1 MQAIA
6 SDLVLPE
13 FEGPLDL
20 LLHLVKK
27 HELDI
32 FNIPISFITEKYL
45 QALLYLQ
52 ALNMD
57 IAGEYLLM
65 AATLLYLKS
74 RELLPPEA
82 QPPSEEAQAED
93 EMGDPREALIKRLL
107 EYQRFKTAA
116 AELLM
121 RPVMGRN
128 VWARGIPAQA
138 AAAGDV
144 ISEAPLAE
152 VPVWE
157 LIELLAK
164 VLGRTRRRL
173 THEVTVERLS
183 LADRINELAERLD
196 RVHRAEFSQL
206 LVELAERT
214 ADSLSGFG
222 SQIVLT
228 FMAMLEMARL
238 KLLTIYQ
245 AKEQGSIYIARV
257 GSNPIAP
264 SVSPNPQV
272 ELPLPDPNTA
282 EHLAPPAVEA
292 TEAAEA
298 VEVTEA
304 VAVIEAADA
313 VAVTETAAAIEVAE
327 ATEAAAV
334 IDAPE
339 TAGAVEGTQVIDD
352 AEPPAA
358 PEPPN
363 ESDPEPQEPSFEP

>member
-1 MQAIA
+1 MQSIA
-6 SDLVLPE
+6 SELVLPE

-121 RPVMGRN
+121 RPVVGRN

-196 RVHRAEFSQL
+196 RVHRAEFSQV

-257 GSNPIAP
+257 GSSPIAP

-282 EHLAPPAVEA
+282 EHLTPAAPPPEAAEATEAPETAGAAEDTEVPETGEAVEV
-292 TEAAEA
+292 TEVPEAAEA

-304 VAVIEAADA
+304 PEAAEA
-313 VAVTETAAAIEVAE
+313 VEVTDTTEPQAAA
-327 ATEAAAV
+327 
-334 IDAPE
+334 
-339 TAGAVEGTQVIDD
+339 
-352 AEPPAA
+352 EPSP
-358 PEPPN
+358 
-363 ESDPEPQEPSFEP
+363 ESDPETQQDPSHEP